1 MSWQIQIEKRA
12 LKALEGLPAAD
23 RQRVRVAIRGLAVD
37 PRPRGCKKLE
47 DSEYWRIRVG
57 VYRVV
62 YGIEKKR
69 LLILVVRIGHRR
81 EVYR

>member
-1 MSWQIQIEKRA
+1 MSWRIQIEKRA
-12 LKALEGLPAAD
+12 LKALEGLSAAD
-23 RQRVRVAIRGLAVD
+23 QQRVRKAIHGLAED
-37 PRPRGCKKLE
+37 PRPRGCKRLE

-62 YGIEKKR
+62 FYIEKKR

-81 EVYR
+81 EVHR